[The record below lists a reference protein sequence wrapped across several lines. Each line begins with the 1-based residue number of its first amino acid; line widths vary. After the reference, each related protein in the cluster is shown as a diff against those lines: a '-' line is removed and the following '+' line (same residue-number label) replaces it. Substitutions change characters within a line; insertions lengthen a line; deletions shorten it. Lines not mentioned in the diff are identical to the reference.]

1 MLNPNTREM
10 KRIAKEHMILPGIVA
25 MICLTVKDMM
35 HYSLSLSD
43 NNASNVMFRELVGV
57 ATTDT

>member
-1 MLNPNTREM
+1 
-10 KRIAKEHMILPGIVA
+10 MILPGIVA

-35 HYSLSLSD
+35 RYSLSLSD

>member
-1 MLNPNTREM
+1 M

-25 MICLTVKDMM
+25 MISLIVKDMM
-35 HYSLSLSD
+35 RYSLSLSD

>member
-1 MLNPNTREM
+1 M

-35 HYSLSLSD
+35 RYSLSLSD
-43 NNASNVMFRELVGV
+43 NNAKLFQF
-57 ATTDT
+57 